1 MMGWLTTDAFRG
13 YVVSF
18 LCVIIFLA
26 YARWNTSIG
35 RQSAATGREE
45 TDPSSKRKGFSAR
58 SKELQRRL
66 NVDASCRSA
75 SRIKVTVGL
84 PALLQITEENL
95 AGAFIAALQEFAFV
109 VIVGMV
115 ECDEEEKGFIE
126 RAVAAKVVKGD
137 KEDENSGVD
146 PHRLVFSSKLIG
158 SVSIVRQISPSV
170 HIDEANH
177 ELMEALAPYVPV
189 RQLSSLLD

>member
-1 MMGWLTTDAFRG
+1 MEWLTTDTSRG

-26 YARWNTSIG
+26 YVRWNTLIG
-35 RQSAATGREE
+35 RQSTNIGREE
-45 TDPSSKRKGFSAR
+45 AGPSSNGKEFSAR
-58 SKELQRRL
+58 SKDLRRRL
-66 NVDASCRSA
+66 NVDAACHSA
-75 SRIKVTVGL
+75 SCIRVTVGL
-84 PALLQITEENL
+84 PALLQIAEENL

-109 VIVGMV
+109 VVVGLV
-115 ECDEEEKGFIE
+115 ECDEEEKGLFE
-126 RAVAAKVVKGD
+126 RAVAAKVVRGC

-146 PHRLVFSSKLIG
+146 PHRLVFTSTLIG
-158 SVSIVRQISPSV
+158 SISIVRQISPSV

-177 ELMEALAPYVPV
+177 ELIQALTPFVPV